1 MQPLVLHIFFYCTI
15 FPFLVHCVTSCYR
28 CEPWRYSIIKGSQNI
43 EQYFDFI
50 DHWYQE
56 HADDI
61 PDEDLK
67 KVQNKLPHVRES
79 WPYKVSHM
87 IIIGMKRQARPD
99 RRLPEWEEISA
110 VAMSVQNIYLMTT
123 TLNGVGGYWSS
134 QLWSEKALNSEEF
147 REKYFGDLLKDSEDR
162 VFGMFVLGKYDDSQ
176 QYQSVRS
183 DIQTKIKKI
192 F

>member
-1 MQPLVLHIFFYCTI
+1 MFSPLSYVL
-15 FPFLVHCVTSCYR
+15 R
-28 CEPWRYSIIKGSQNI
+28 CEPWRYSIIKGSRNI

-50 DHWYQE
+50 DNWYLE

-67 KVQNKLPHVRES
+67 RVHNKLPHVRES
-79 WPYKVSHM
+79 WPYKVSHLIM
-87 IIIGMKRQARPD
+87 IGMKRQARPD

-134 QLWSEKALNSEEF
+134 QLWAESALNSQEF
-147 REKYFGDLLKDSEDR
+147 REKYFGDLLNDSEDQ
-162 VFGMFVLGKYDDSQ
+162 VFGAFVLGKYDDSQ

-183 DIQTKIKKI
+183 DIQSKIKKI
-192 F
+192 Y